1 MKISTLLKREPFEK
15 IFEETMVLFLDDLTG
30 NNYKVSWNSGKTSKS
45 LSDSDQYWYCNPL
58 INSIFVKK
66 VNSSVFSSIN
76 GEYQYNPLR
85 PWRII
90 LQKIYL
96 LLSQSKITS
105 VFMSKNMVTFSPAIE
120 DAKNKL
126 IIGGNTKIRIIDISS
141 KKVYVI
147 LKNGFA
153 RKYLER
159 EVYARDNFPY
169 LPIPKIDEYSSQ
181 GLWYREEY
189 IVGLSPNRM
198 AKSKGESVLCKV
210 VEHIFKMLNETK
222 KETTVFEY
230 TKTLQKK
237 INSDLDSISYI
248 DKKVKDKMKNI
259 VFTLVG
265 TLEEHLNEPINIA
278 YCHGDFHQGNI
289 LSDEKNYWILDWE
302 YSGHKQIGYDLF
314 ILLLESR
321 IENGFSDRFYKLMN
335 NKFDRNQMEL
345 INNWPGINWNNKVL
359 KKIYLT
365 IFLLED
371 IYFHIDENNNNIFY
385 KDVNIF
391 ADYCLELDKIVYNT
405 NWTIYG

>member
-1 MKISTLLKREPFEK
+1 MKISELIKREPFER
-15 IFEETMVLFLDDLTG
+15 IFRETMALFLNDLTG
-30 NNYKVSWNSGKTSKS
+30 VTHKVSWRDKKYLQS
-45 LSDSDQYWYCNPL
+45 LSDSKQYWYCNPL
-58 INSIFVKK
+58 INSIFVKRVK
-66 VNSSVFSSIN
+66 PDVFNSIN
-76 GEYQYNPLR
+76 GEYQHNPLR
-85 PWRII
+85 PWRSI

-105 VFMSKNMVTFSPAIE
+105 VFMSKNTVIFSPAIE
-120 DAKNKL
+120 DSENKL
-126 IIGGNTKIRIIDISS
+126 IIGGNTKIRIIDIAS

-147 LKNGFA
+147 LKKGFA

-159 EVYARDNFPY
+159 EVYVRDNFPY
-169 LPIPKIDEYSSQ
+169 LPIPKIDEYSDH
-181 GLWYREEY
+181 GLWYREER

-198 AKSKGESVLCKV
+198 AKSKGEGVLCKV
-210 VEHIFKMLNETK
+210 VENIFKMLNETK

-237 INSDLDSISYI
+237 INNDLGSISYI
-248 DKKVKDKMKNI
+248 DKKVKHKMKNI
-259 VFTLVG
+259 VSTLVE
-265 TLEEHLNEPINIA
+265 TLEEHLNVPINIA

-289 LSDEKNYWILDWE
+289 LSDEENYWILDWE
-302 YSGHKQIGYDLF
+302 YSGYKQIGYDLF

-345 INNWPGINWNNKVL
+345 INNWPGINWKDETL

-391 ADYCLELDKIVYNT
+391 ADYCLELDKIISNQT
-405 NWTIYG
+405 WTIYG